1 MEEKELKTLNGWQSA
16 LLLVLI
22 IACGS
27 VRGAEGGRPNDRAVP
42 VVADYLRLLR
52 SV

>member
-22 IACGS
+22 IAS
-27 VRGAEGGRPNDRAVP
+27 VALCVGAEGGRPNDRAVP
-42 VVADYLRLLR
+42 VVG
-52 SV
+52 